1 MGTFKYKV
9 KSFPKA
15 QLAGTTISKTSG
27 FIANVSL
34 GADSP
39 FTGVTFKVVGG
50 NVDDI
55 PFNGT
60 VVPASVISKVRIGKK
75 VPIEVSY
82 TRNGSGKV
90 EIATGVLKVVN

>member
-50 NVDDI
+50 NEVK
-55 PFNGT
+55 
-60 VVPASVISKVRIGKK
+60 IS
-75 VPIEVSY
+75 
-82 TRNGSGKV
+82 TSG
-90 EIATGVLKVVN
+90 